1 MTNRIH
7 SNGKSIKIEVDVVI
21 LREDEYFVAYCPAL
35 ELSAYGKKEKEAL
48 ASFKNEINIFIEETA
63 KKGTLEKYLLKQGW
77 KLQQTPK
84 INYRP
89 PKLSNQIMRSAK
101 GKYLQ
106 EVTIPY

>member
-63 KKGTLEKYLLKQGW
+63 KKGTL
-77 KLQQTPK
+77 
-84 INYRP
+84 
-89 PKLSNQIMRSAK
+89 
-101 GKYLQ
+101 
-106 EVTIPY
+106 

>member
-1 MTNRIH
+1 M
-7 SNGKSIKIEVDVVI
+7 EVDVVI
-21 LREDEYFVAYCPAL
+21 LKEDEYFVAYCPAL

-84 INYRP
+84 IKYQP
-89 PKLSNQIMRSAK
+89 PKLSNQILRSAQ
-101 GKYLQ
+101 GKYSQ
-106 EVTIPY
+106 EVYIPY